1 MTKKQSNTL
10 DKIVLINSMIEA
22 VERSESLPFTYNGG
36 TYPYLVLIKKIKVKN
51 QFVTIEN
58 NNGTYIDKKERYNL
72 NKVTDFNDCYCL
84 GHLNYT
90 LNVILRTF
98 KTTLKTT

>member
-1 MTKKQSNTL
+1 MTKKSKQYP

-22 VERSESLPFTYNGG
+22 VKVQKICLYIQRWNVPLFG
-36 TYPYLVLIKKIKVKN
+36 TNQKIKVKN

-72 NKVTDFNDCYCL
+72 NK
-84 GHLNYT
+84 
-90 LNVILRTF
+90 
-98 KTTLKTT
+98 